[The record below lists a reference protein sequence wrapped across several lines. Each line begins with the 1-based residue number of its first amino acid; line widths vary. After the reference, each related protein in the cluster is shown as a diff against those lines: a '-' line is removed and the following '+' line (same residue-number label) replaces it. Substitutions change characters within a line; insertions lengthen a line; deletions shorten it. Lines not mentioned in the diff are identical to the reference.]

1 TRSPQA
7 ASRGSDKV
15 WVDRWISR
23 RAFGL
28 PSAFVGNVAGRA
40 DPGYPVGHRASTRR
54 RTSTSP
60 SPPHRPHARRAPPLL
75 SAALHR
81 RLHLEELIAEH
92 RGALEVQSRG
102 GFAHLA
108 LELGHHFLRTPALP
122 GAVGRPRLGDLRHR
136 PLPRV
141 RHPRRQLDLLDR
153 LLNRTGDDAV
163 LPIVLL
169 LDLPPALRLLDHP
182 LHRSG
187 DGV

>member
-1 TRSPQA
+1 APETPAPRAIARARVVFPAPRSPRRTITSGVRAALPTRSPQA
-7 ASRGSDKV
+7 VSRGSDKV

-40 DPGYPVGHRASTRR
+40 DSGYPVGHRASTRR

-60 SPPHRPHARRAPPLL
+60 SPPHRPHARRATPLL

-102 GFAHLA
+102 
-108 LELGHHFLRTPALP
+108 
-122 GAVGRPRLGDLRHR
+122 
-136 PLPRV
+136 
-141 RHPRRQLDLLDR
+141 
-153 LLNRTGDDAV
+153 
-163 LPIVLL
+163 
-169 LDLPPALRLLDHP
+169 
-182 LHRSG
+182 
-187 DGV
+187 